1 MNNSPIKRT
10 QMRAGIVDWAS
21 ILETMQKTRLLVVGD
36 LILDHYV
43 QGRTERTSPEAP
55 VPVVVFEREYTVAGG
70 AANVARN
77 LRHFGA
83 SAGCI
88 GIVGADAAGVELR
101 KLLEAEGIDCSGIL
115 EVPSRCTTIK
125 TRIISQNQQ
134 MLRLDRESTSPIGE
148 DIAQRLLALYLSLLP
163 HVHGVVISDYAKGL
177 LTDSLLR
184 AIIDAAKKQQV
195 PVFVD
200 PKGRDYSRY
209 RGAFALTPNAR
220 EAAEASGVETRTDSE
235 VVLAAEKITEITEC
249 EWVVVTRGARGVAI
263 FRKDEEPRFVPTVA
277 REVFDVTGAGDT
289 FIAFL
294 AMGVCAGLGVPTA
307 CQVANAAAGVV
318 VGKVGAATVGA
329 GELLK
334 VLVPESA
341 NRKLLE
347 ESQLVELGERLRKSG
362 KRIVFTNGCFDFLHA
377 GHVALLQEA
386 KRLGDVLVV
395 AINSDDMITKLK
407 GAPRPILK
415 QSDRERLLSA
425 IEAVDYIVVF
435 DDETPHKLIASLRP
449 DVLVKGRNY
458 SHEHVEGH
466 EIVES
471 YGGQV
476 ILLDTLESI
485 STRQLI
491 DRHQKST
498 S

>member
-1 MNNSPIKRT
+1 MHIQGQPAKLWHEVLAR
-10 QMRAGIVDWAS
+10 MRSTKI
-21 ILETMQKTRLLVVGD
+21 LVVGD

-43 QGRTERTSPEAP
+43 HGKTERTSPEAP

-77 LRHFGA
+77 VCCFGA
-83 SAGCI
+83 HAACVGVI
-88 GIVGADAAGVELR
+88 GADDAGNKLR
-101 KLLEAEGIDCSGIL
+101 ALLEQQGVDCSGL
-115 EVPSRCTTIK
+115 VEVRDRPTTIK

-134 MLRLDRESTSPIGE
+134 MLRLDRESTQPISHGTE
-148 DIAQRLLALYLSLLP
+148 AMIAEHYSRLLPRVGA
-163 HVHGVVISDYAKGL
+163 VVISDYAKGL
-177 LTDSLLR
+177 LTPSLLATMLIKAR
-184 AIIDAAKKQQV
+184 ESSV

-200 PKGRDYSRY
+200 PKGRDYTRY

-220 EAAEASGVETRTDSE
+220 EAAEASGIDTKSE
-235 VVLAAEKITEITEC
+235 ADVVRAAQRLWELTSC
-249 EWVVVTRGARGVAI
+249 DWVIVTRGAAGVALY
-263 FRKDEEPRFVPTVA
+263 KPGEAPKFVPTRA

-294 AMGVCAGLGVPTA
+294 AMGIAAKLDVVEA
-307 CQVANAAAGVV
+307 CEVANAAAGIV
-318 VGKVGAATVGA
+318 VGKLGAATVGPD
-329 GELLK
+329 ELLR
-334 VLVPESA
+334 VLTPQAV
-341 NRKLLE
+341 NRKRIAPAELA
-347 ESQLVELGERLRKSG
+347 ELGERLRFSG

-377 GHVALLQEA
+377 GHVALLQQA

-415 QSDRERLLSA
+415 QPERERLLSA

-435 DDETPHKLIASLRP
+435 DDPTPHRLLEALRP
-449 DVLVKGRNY
+449 DVLVKGSNY
-458 SHEHVEGH
+458 TVEQVEGH
-466 EIVES
+466 EIVEG

-476 ILLDTLESI
+476 VLLETLESI

-491 DRHQKST
+491 ERHTELS
-498 S
+498 